1 MRPLRAVAY
10 GSRLHERPH
19 LGKMACYTPVMRRF
33 IEIFGWY
40 GTCAL
45 LTAYALVSFSV
56 LEGDSL
62 PYQLLV
68 ISGCA
73 GIVAV
78 SLYKKTY
85 QPAVLN
91 IVTILIG
98 LAALAR
104 SLL

>member
-1 MRPLRAVAY
+1 MGRM
-10 GSRLHERPH
+10 
-19 LGKMACYTPVMRRF
+19 KRF
-33 IEIFGWY
+33 VEIFGWY
-40 GTCAL
+40 GTIAL
-45 LTAYALVSFSV
+45 LLAYALVSFAV

-68 ISGCA
+68 ITGCA

-91 IVTILIG
+91 IVSILIG
-98 LAALAR
+98 LASLVR

>member
-1 MRPLRAVAY
+1 MRKFV
-10 GSRLHERPH
+10 
-19 LGKMACYTPVMRRF
+19 
-33 IEIFGWY
+33 EIFGWY

-45 LTAYALVSFSV
+45 LTAYALVSFAV

-62 PYQLLV
+62 GYQLLV

-91 IVTILIG
+91 IVSILIG

-104 SLL
+104 TLF

>member
-10 GSRLHERPH
+10 GSRLHETPH
-19 LGKMACYTPVMRRF
+19 LGKMACYTRGMRRF

-40 GTCAL
+40 GTVAL
-45 LTAYALVSFSV
+45 LLAYGLVSFSV

-62 PYQLLV
+62 RYQLLV
-68 ISGCA
+68 ITGCA

-91 IVTILIG
+91 IVSILIG
-98 LAALAR
+98 LA
-104 SLL
+104 SLVKAYL

>member
-1 MRPLRAVAY
+1 MP
-10 GSRLHERPH
+10 
-19 LGKMACYTPVMRRF
+19 CYTPRMRRF

-40 GTCAL
+40 GTAAL
-45 LTAYALVSFSV
+45 LLAYGLVSFSV

-62 PYQLLV
+62 RYQFLV
-68 ISGCA
+68 ITGCA

-91 IVTILIG
+91 IVSILIG
-98 LAALAR
+98 LASLAKAY
-104 SLL
+104 L